1 MKPRTWLWL
10 IISIAALCATVLG
23 LFLFSRQDT
32 GRVLVVRDALDP
44 IADVLAPYCDD
55 KTEFLNPYRLAH
67 RLPGLNGMAFVFGT
81 QARCFEQRRL
91 ATLHYTPLYTATL
104 VIAVNRR
111 GNAANEINGWRT
123 MLASEGRVLMPHNA
137 TEGGRL
143 AAIALARALGAT
155 EGDFSPAINAL
166 ARLNTQGRLNPQ
178 EEYWSGIYEYL
189 YDPDRLPEYDAVV
202 LWDYQARALNADQW
216 EIVIPIEDTFSV
228 DCGFVYG
235 GSRGTGGDAERVR
248 TFLLSEEGAR
258 ALHEAGFAPLAGQ
271 TLLSKWDE
279 ARFLYNPQFR
289 RVVLLQKLN
298 GPASVLERVLLQSA
312 TALLFCIAA
321 HRVLR
326 RIPDGPKSTASF
338 WSMLFMLLWLLTGIV
353 KALVFS
359 QDFARYCWFFTY
371 VPRHVLPVC
380 WLCMCYANRYDR
392 LLSRKSLT
400 YMLVAAFLLTAFVFS
415 NDLHR
420 QVFIYMQPNPQT
432 WAGNYKNGWG
442 YYLSLS
448 WSFSFL
454 FVGLALFIGKKRI
467 RMQRRQM
474 LYAGILFGIL
484 VTYQTLYVLG
494 VKHILDLDIP
504 STLAICLLLFNVVMQ
519 RERFMGASLL
529 SLPLFNNSPYAIAIY
544 DDAGRA
550 VYRNALMESLK
561 EAAPANTCMNTG
573 ETEFVCGKSTFLT
586 KAYAI
591 NAVRV
596 LVLEDITA
604 IKHLEDSLEE
614 TRNRLNAVRLLLI
627 QKEEN
632 TPTLAG
638 RLEQDRYSRQMECLL
653 NEKLQQARHQVSLIS
668 AEGVP
673 EGMTA
678 VRRARFLLYIC
689 QHRLRFIIRSMDRPP
704 VLPTTLVRDYM
715 AGLITDGRRV
725 GLDGVMTGT
734 GGACSAEIAAI
745 MLELAD
751 SVCLFA
757 FDTPGTALVGR
768 FEATERGVLFGAT
781 FFWEEGAPPVLNI
794 PTDNLKNAVL
804 ALGGCI
810 KTDTDE
816 DGCSLRLFFPYEGVA
831 E

>member
-10 IISIAALCATVLG
+10 IISIAALCAAVLG
-23 LFLFSRQDT
+23 FFLFSEQDT

-44 IADVLAPYCDD
+44 MSDVIEPYCNA

-67 RLPGLNGMAFVFGT
+67 RLPGLNGIAFVFGT
-81 QARCFEQRRL
+81 QARCFQQRRS
-91 ATLHYTPLYTATL
+91 AALHYTPLYTATL
-104 VIAVNRR
+104 VIAVNRC

-143 AAIALARALGAT
+143 AAIALARALGAK

-202 LWDYQARALNADQW
+202 LWDYQARALSVDQW
-216 EIVIPIEDTFSV
+216 EIVIPIEGTFSV

-235 GSRGTGGDAERVR
+235 GSRDTGGDAERVR
-248 TFLLSEEGAR
+248 AFLLSEEGAR
-258 ALHEAGFAPLAGQ
+258 ALQEAGFAPLTGQ
-271 TLLSKWDE
+271 TMLSKWDE

-312 TALLFCIAA
+312 TALLFCIAT

-326 RIPDGPKSTASF
+326 RIPDGPKRTASF
-338 WSMLFMLLWLLTGIV
+338 WSMLFTLLWLLTGIV

-359 QDFARYCWFFTY
+359 QNFARYCWFFTY
-371 VPRHVLPVC
+371 VPRHILPVC
-380 WLCMCYANRYDR
+380 WLCMSYANRYDR
-392 LLSRKSLT
+392 LPSRKNLT
-400 YMLVAAFLLTAFVFS
+400 YMLVTAFLLTAFVFA

-420 QVFIYMQPNPQT
+420 QVFIYMQSNPQT
-432 WAGNYKNGWG
+432 WADHYSNGWG
-442 YYLSLS
+442 YYLSLL
-448 WSFSFL
+448 WSFSLL
-454 FVGLALFIGKKRI
+454 FVGLVLFVGKKRK

-474 LYAGILFGIL
+474 LYAGILFSVL
-484 VTYQTLYVLG
+484 VTYQALYVLG
-494 VKHILDLDIP
+494 VEHILDLDIP
-504 STLAICLLLFNVVMQ
+504 STIAACLLMFNAAMQ

-529 SLPLFNNSPYAIAIY
+529 SLPLFHNSPYAIAVY

-550 VYRNALMESLK
+550 VYRNAQMESLK
-561 EAAPANTCMNTG
+561 EAAPESTCGDTV

-586 KAYAI
+586 KTYAL
-591 NAVRV
+591 NTVRV

-604 IKHLEDSLEE
+604 IKHLEGSLEE
-614 TRNRLNAVRLLLI
+614 TRKRLNAVRLLLI

-632 TPTLAG
+632 TPALAG

-653 NEKLQQARHQVSLIS
+653 KEKLQQARQQVSLIS
-668 AEGVP
+668 AKRVP
-673 EGMTA
+673 EGITA
-678 VRRARFLLYIC
+678 VPRARFLLYIC
-689 QHRLRFIIRSMDRPP
+689 QHRLRFLIRSMERPP
-704 VLPTTLVRDYM
+704 VLLATLVRDYM
-715 AGLITDGRRV
+715 MGLITDGRRV

-757 FDTPGTALVGR
+757 FDTPGTSLVGR
-768 FEATERGVLFGAT
+768 IEATERSVLLGAT
-781 FFWEEGAPPVLNI
+781 FFWEEGAHPVLNI
-794 PTDNLKNAVL
+794 PDENLKNAVL
-804 ALGGCI
+804 ALGGGI

-816 DGCSLRLFFPYEGVA
+816 DGCSLRLFFPCEGVA